1 LKNNGNEM
9 EKLQNDL
16 GKLYNEHVS
25 VTEDRDDLVKQLS
38 NTKDLLNE
46 KQKMF
51 ENTKNDNEEL

>member
-1 LKNNGNEM
+1 M